1 MPAGLPL
8 LADVDGELAR
18 RQQAGMPRAPHAD
31 REKTPSNS
39 CPASARARRVAH
51 RDADP
56 QSRLEEL
63 GRDHEPRARRRPRR
77 SARARSRACGPVTP
91 TSPAPPYIAMTRA
104 TFSSASAR
112 ETTAVARRR
121 SAAGS
126 CASSASASE
135 ATSRT
140 SATDAMPSGGMPED
154 INAAVDESQLRTL
167 DADAEKR
174 MIEKID
180 ETAAGNTLG
189 GICEVVA
196 DGIPVGLGSHV
207 SWTASSMGAS
217 ARRSCPSR
225 R

>member
-1 MPAGLPL
+1 
-8 LADVDGELAR
+8 
-18 RQQAGMPRAPHAD
+18 
-31 REKTPSNS
+31 
-39 CPASARARRVAH
+39 
-51 RDADP
+51 
-56 QSRLEEL
+56 
-63 GRDHEPRARRRPRR
+63 
-77 SARARSRACGPVTP
+77 
-91 TSPAPPYIAMTRA
+91 
-104 TFSSASAR
+104 
-112 ETTAVARRR
+112 
-121 SAAGS
+121 
-126 CASSASASE
+126 
-135 ATSRT
+135 
-140 SATDAMPSGGMPED
+140 MPED